1 MPRPLAHAPFGED
14 QQMQRDV
21 SCVCRLLPMIIVP
34 PLSLLFWFSFAAL
47 FGNNEN
53 KTHVSLIC
61 CGIWATPTGL
71 RGATAHAVTRKKS
84 FECSPGQPS
93 LPACLPPRCS
103 TSRLGLQPDW
113 KLAEGSEES
122 GERVA
127 GGAKPTQ
134 VTRNYGNYV
143 KQPFI
148 FMSPRIMNNCGNNN
162 SYNNSSSEKNS

>member
-1 MPRPLAHAPFGED
+1 MRLSLITNDYCPPPLPL
-14 QQMQRDV
+14 
-21 SCVCRLLPMIIVP
+21 S
-34 PLSLLFWFSFAAL
+34 LSLLFWFSFAAL

-93 LPACLPPRCS
+93 LPALRLDWACS
-103 TSRLGLQPDW
+103 QTGSRQRGVRRV
-113 KLAEGSEES
+113 GS
-122 GERVA
+122 GE
-127 GGAKPTQ
+127 GGCAKPTQ

-162 SYNNSSSEKNS
+162 SDNNRSSEKNS